1 MSTSSAKQAQTK
13 PAYAELVRRHQRLH
27 RYGHAAAMLG
37 WDRLAVMPPGGATA
51 RAEAQAELD
60 TLIHRTQTDPSWVE
74 LLRNAQGESLEP
86 LERAN
91 LREMERGWREANALP
106 ESLVEEKTLAG
117 ARCEHAWRQQRKA
130 NDWQGFLENFR
141 PVVRI
146 AREEARLLAAD
157 GGLSRYDALL
167 DRYEPGMR
175 SVELDGLFT
184 DLRSWLPGLI
194 AQAVERQARDKVVLP
209 KGPFPAAAQRELG
222 LAVMK
227 LLQFD
232 FNSGRLDE
240 SMHPFSGGVP
250 EDVRLTTRYGK
261 SDFSQSLMGTIHE
274 TGHARYEQN
283 LPREWLSQPVGLARS
298 YGIHESQSLSFEMQL
313 GRSRAFVGLLAPLL
327 VAQFGAQEA
336 FEPENLHHLLTR
348 VRPAKIRVDADEV
361 TYPAHVML
369 RYEIERALIENE
381 IEPDDIPALWDA
393 RMGELLGV
401 DTRGDFA
408 DGCLQDV
415 HWSEG
420 LFGYFPS
427 YTLGAMYAAQWF
439 SAIRRATPDCDARV
453 AVGDLAPVFGWL
465 KEQIWS
471 QASRWETGELVV
483 RASGAGL
490 DTAHL
495 RTHLQARYLG
505 G

>member
-1 MSTSSAKQAQTK
+1 MTSASTDQDQNK

-27 RYGHAAAMLG
+27 RYSHAAAMLG
-37 WDRLAVMPPGGATA
+37 WDRLAVMPAGGATA
-51 RAEAQAELD
+51 RAEAMAELG
-60 TLIHRTQTDPSWVE
+60 TLIHRTQTDPAWVD
-74 LLRNAQGESLEP
+74 LLRNAHGEALDP
-86 LERAN
+86 FERAN
-91 LREMERGWREANALP
+91 LREMERGWRQANALP

-167 DRYEPGMR
+167 DVFEPGMR
-175 SVELDGLFT
+175 SAELDALFA
-184 DLRSWLPGLI
+184 DMRSWLPGLI
-194 AQAVERQARDKVVLP
+194 SDAVAHQANDRVVQP
-209 KGPFPAAAQRELG
+209 KGRFPAAAQRELG

-227 LLQFD
+227 LLKFNFD
-232 FNSGRLDE
+232 AGRLDE

-250 EDVRLTTRYGK
+250 EDVRLTTRYRET
-261 SDFSQSLMGTIHE
+261 DFSQSLMGTIHE

-283 LPREWLSQPVGLARS
+283 LPREWLGPPVGMARS
-298 YGIHESQSLSFEMQL
+298 FGIHESQSLSFEMQL
-313 GRSRAFVGLLAPLL
+313 GRSREFVALIAPLL
-327 VAQFGAQEA
+327 AEQFGAQEA
-336 FEPENLHHLLTR
+336 FEPENLHGLLTR

-369 RYEIERALIENE
+369 RYEIERALIESE
-381 IEPDDIPALWDA
+381 IEPDDIPALWNE
-393 RMGELLGV
+393 RMADMLGV

-420 LFGYFPS
+420 IFGYFPS

-439 SAIRRATPDCDARV
+439 AAIRRATPDCDARL
-453 AVGDLAPVFGWL
+453 AAGDLDPVFGWL
-465 KEQIWS
+465 KDQIWS
-471 QASRWETGELVV
+471 QGSRWETAELVV
-483 RASGAGL
+483 RASGTPLDAGHL
-490 DTAHL
+490 RAHL
-495 RTHLQARYLG
+495 RARYLG
-505 G
+505 A

>member
-1 MSTSSAKQAQTK
+1 MTTASAKQAQSR

-60 TLIHRTQTDPSWVE
+60 TLIHRTQTDPSWVA
-74 LLRNAQGESLEP
+74 LLRNAQGESLDP
-86 LERAN
+86 FERAN
-91 LREMERGWREANALP
+91 LREMERTWRQANALP

-117 ARCEHAWRQQRKA
+117 ARCEHAWRVQRKA
-130 NDWQGFLENFR
+130 NDWRGFLENFR

-167 DRYEPGMR
+167 DLYEPGMR
-175 SVELDGLFT
+175 TAELDKLFA
-184 DLRSWLPGLI
+184 DLRSWLPGLV
-194 AQAVERQARDKVVLP
+194 AAAVARQAGEKVIAP
-209 KGPFPAAAQRELG
+209 QGPFPAAAQRELG

-283 LPREWLSQPVGLARS
+283 LPRDWLGQPVAMARS

-313 GRSRAFVGLLAPLL
+313 GRSRGFVGLLAPLL
-327 VAQFGAQEA
+327 VAQFGDQEA
-336 FEPENLHHLLTR
+336 FEPENLHRLLTR

-369 RYEIERALIENE
+369 RYEIERALIESE

-393 RMGELLGV
+393 RMAELLGV

-427 YTLGAMYAAQWF
+427 YTLGAMYAAQWLA
-439 SAIRRATPDCDARV
+439 AIRRVTPDCDELV
-453 AVGDLAPVFGWL
+453 AAGDLTPVFGWL
-465 KEQIWS
+465 KENIWS
-471 QASRWETGELVV
+471 QASRWETAELVV
-483 RASGAGL
+483 RASGAAL

-495 RTHLQARYLG
+495 RRHLQARYLG